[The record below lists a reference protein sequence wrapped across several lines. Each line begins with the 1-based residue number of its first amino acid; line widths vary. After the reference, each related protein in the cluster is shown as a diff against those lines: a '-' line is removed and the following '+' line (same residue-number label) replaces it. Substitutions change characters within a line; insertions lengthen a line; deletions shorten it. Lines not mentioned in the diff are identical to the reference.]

1 MWQIYLHKTVVRFGA
16 GKALCE
22 ISTVADAISLPM
34 SDQMIDGRNAL
45 QGHAFYS
52 FELERLDGVLEV
64 VQEGVVVVKLAAI

>member
-45 QGHAFYS
+45 QGMPSTHLNLNVLTAFWKWCRKVS
-52 FELERLDGVLEV
+52 
-64 VQEGVVVVKLAAI
+64 